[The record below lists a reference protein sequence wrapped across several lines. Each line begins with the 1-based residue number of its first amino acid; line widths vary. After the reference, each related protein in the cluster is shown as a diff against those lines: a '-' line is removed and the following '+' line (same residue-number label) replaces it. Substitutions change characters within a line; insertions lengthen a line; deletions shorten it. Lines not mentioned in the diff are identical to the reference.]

1 MLTSRLVRRRLV
13 GIAAACA
20 LVTTAVMA
28 APARAASS
36 GGGDAGIGTKAALQ
50 NPACDPETGRIRFP
64 TLAAPQCVKPWKDG
78 ADNGGATAQGVT
90 KDSIKVVVLYV
101 DVVQDDRSPASL
113 YKNQA
118 TGGFSNQ
125 RDTIVDADAVYAH
138 AFETWGR
145 KVEYV
150 FVKGSGADETAQRAD
165 ATKVAAMKPFAVFD
179 AAIQGGNQSNGG
191 LVFETTVQQRGVPLV
206 LGTAG
211 APPRSPKEASQG
223 IAANA
228 AEFAGKSLVGKKAEY
243 GGDDVKGKTRSFG
256 ILYQGGEDGFDI
268 DYFKQQ
274 FAKYGGKI
282 APNGEG
288 AFTFAPGTSQADA
301 TSQAQEQ
308 MPTLMAKLKSAGVT
322 TIINVLDARYG
333 LRPGMAAATAAEYTP
348 EWFIASGGPVGGGA
362 FPGDLPIL
370 VRTADQE
377 QMAHAFG
384 LIWFVPFVANQS
396 TVTPFTWFW
405 GTDKGSTWSGGQ
417 ALVGSLYGRIHTA
430 GPQLT
435 AAKMKPGAL
444 PSKPAGG
451 QFSKAV
457 LTPAAGSDENGNPI
471 IDAALGWWSGTTKG
485 FDPATRAEGDG
496 IYMYLD
502 GGRRYNPGSFPKNKK
517 GFFDESLTTTVYNF
531 TDPPPGEPTAPD
543 YACDGCPSSG
553 STNPTPSAL

>member
-1 MLTSRLVRRRLV
+1 MLGLRRIRLRLV
-13 GIAAACA
+13 GIVTAIGLA
-20 LVTTAVMA
+20 TTAVMA
-28 APARAASS
+28 TPARAASS
-36 GGGDAGIGTKAALQ
+36 DGDAGVGTKAALQ
-50 NPACDPETGRIRFP
+50 NPDCDPDTERIRFP
-64 TLAAPQCVKPWKDG
+64 TLAAPPCVKPWKEG

-90 KDSIKVVVLYV
+90 KDTIKVVVLYV

-113 YKNQA
+113 YRNQA

-125 RDTIVDADAVYAH
+125 RDPIIDTDKVYAH

-150 FVKGSGADETAQRAD
+150 FVKGSGADETSQRAD

-191 LVFETTVQQRGVPLV
+191 LIFETTLQQRGVPLV
-206 LGTAG
+206 LGAAG
-211 APPRSPKEASQG
+211 APPRSPKDASQS

-243 GGDDVKGKTRSFG
+243 GGDDVSDKTRTFG
-256 ILYQGGEDGFDI
+256 ILYQGGENGFDI

-274 FAKYGGKI
+274 FAKYGGKV
-282 APNGEG
+282 AANGEG
-288 AFTFAPGTSQADA
+288 TFTFPPGTSQADA

-308 MPTLMAKLKSAGVT
+308 MPTLVTKLKNAGVT

-333 LRPGMAAATAAEYTP
+333 ARPGMQAATAAEYFP
-348 EWFIASGGPVGGGA
+348 EWFFASGGPVGGGA

-370 VRTADQE
+370 VRTADPQ

-384 LIWFVPFVANQS
+384 LIWFTPFVANQT
-396 TVTPFTWFW
+396 TVMPFTWFW
-405 GTDKGSTWSGGQ
+405 GTDKGSTWSGAQ
-417 ALVGSLYGRIHTA
+417 ALVGSLYGRIHLA
-430 GPQLT
+430 GPELT
-435 AAKMKPGAL
+435 KAKMEPGAL

-457 LTPAAGSDENGNPI
+457 LTPAAGSDEDGNPI
-471 IDAALGWWSGTTKG
+471 IDAALGWWSGDTKG

-496 IYMYLD
+496 IWMYLD
-502 GGRRYNPGSFPKNKK
+502 GGRRYNPGSFPKNKR

-531 TDPPPGEPTAPD
+531 TDPPSGEPTPPD
-543 YACDGCPSSG
+543 YPCEGCPSTG
-553 STNPTPSAL
+553 SAAPAPSTL